1 MKLITAIVRP
11 DKLDELIGTL
21 VDNQAHGLTVTEV
34 RGFGRQFGQLAAGAG
49 AGLSRVTL
57 LHKIR
62 LDVVA
67 LDDDV
72 ETLVEAI
79 AKHARTETVGDGKI
93 WVTPVDSALRVRTG
107 ERDRAAIKAVCTAS
121 SRLPSLMR
129 GPRSPAGKSRD
140 QGPGGP

>member
-21 VDNQAHGLTVTEV
+21 VDNRANGLTVTEV
-34 RGFGRQFGQLAAGAG
+34 RGFGRQFGQLAVG
-49 AGLSRVTL
+49 AGLSRVIL

-79 AKHARTETVGDGKI
+79 AKHARTETIGDGKI
-93 WVTPVDSALRVRTG
+93 WVTPVDGALRVRTG
-107 ERDRAAIKAVCTAS
+107 DRDRAAI
-121 SRLPSLMR
+121 
-129 GPRSPAGKSRD
+129 
-140 QGPGGP
+140 

>member
-11 DKLDELIGTL
+11 DKLDELVGAL
-21 VDNQAHGLTVTEV
+21 VDNRAYGLTVTEV

-107 ERDRAAIKAVCTAS
+107 ERDRAAI
-121 SRLPSLMR
+121 
-129 GPRSPAGKSRD
+129 
-140 QGPGGP
+140 

>member
-1 MKLITAIVRP
+1 MKLITAIVRR
-11 DKLDELIGTL
+11 DKLDELIGAL
-21 VDNQAHGLTVTEV
+21 VDNHAQGLTVTEV

-49 AGLSRVTL
+49 LSRVTL

-62 LDVVA
+62 LDVIA

-79 AKHARTETVGDGKI
+79 AKYARTETIGDGKI

-107 ERDRAAIKAVCTAS
+107 ERDRAAI
-121 SRLPSLMR
+121 
-129 GPRSPAGKSRD
+129 
-140 QGPGGP
+140 